1 MRRRKMTVRKEN
13 TMTDQTN
20 IVEKALAFAAIA
32 YQGQTQELSGV
43 PRIVGV
49 SETVVLMASI
59 EPKDRDLMAAAAL
72 WNITERT
79 DITWEEIEE
88 TFGPRMKGIL
98 ASTQI
103 ETARPDMDP
112 EEWSAAREAE
122 VAALKRLPLKLKM
135 VVLAEKL
142 AEVRFLYRE
151 YGTYREDLWQR
162 LPFSDPNRMYQYY
175 YGISDVMQEFEE
187 YAAYT
192 EYNQLV
198 ARLFIA
204 HR

>member
-1 MRRRKMTVRKEN
+1 MV
-13 TMTDQTN
+13 DQTN
-20 IVEKALAFAAIA
+20 VVEKALAFAAIA
-32 YQGQTQELSGV
+32 YQGEEDALSGV
-43 PRIVGV
+43 PRIVGI
-49 SETVVLMASI
+49 SEAVVCMASI
-59 EPKDRDLMAAAAL
+59 DPKDRDMMAAAAL
-72 WNITERT
+72 KDIADRT
-79 DITWEEIEE
+79 DISWDEVEE
-88 TFGPRMKGIL
+88 TFGARMKGIL
-98 ASTQI
+98 KALHI

-135 VVLAEKL
+135 VVLAVKL
-142 AEVRFLYRE
+142 AEVRYLYRE

-162 LPFSDPNRMYQYY
+162 LPFSDPGRMYRYY

>member
-1 MRRRKMTVRKEN
+1 MV
-13 TMTDQTN
+13 DQTN
-20 IVEKALAFAAIA
+20 VVEKALAFAAIA
-32 YQGQTQELSGV
+32 YQGEEDALSGV
-43 PRIVGV
+43 PRIVGI
-49 SETVVLMASI
+49 SEAVVCMASI
-59 EPKDRDLMAAAAL
+59 DPKDRDMMAAAAL
-72 WNITERT
+72 KDIADRT
-79 DITWEEIEE
+79 DISWDEVEE
-88 TFGPRMKGIL
+88 TFGARMKGIL
-98 ASTQI
+98 KALHI

-122 VAALKRLPLKLKM
+122 VSALKRLPLKLKM
-135 VVLAEKL
+135 VVLAVKL
-142 AEVRFLYRE
+142 AEVRYLYRE

-162 LPFSDPNRMYQYY
+162 LPFSDPGRMYRYY